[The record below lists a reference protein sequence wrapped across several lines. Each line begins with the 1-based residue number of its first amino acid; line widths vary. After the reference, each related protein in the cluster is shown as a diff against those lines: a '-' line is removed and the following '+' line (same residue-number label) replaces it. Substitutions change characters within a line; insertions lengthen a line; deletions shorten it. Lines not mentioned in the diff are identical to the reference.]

1 MPQKVI
7 LVSCGTG
14 VVTAETTALR
24 IRKIAAE
31 RKWPVE
37 VRVVEFPK
45 LKQAAAGADVIV
57 QIAPHDA
64 EDYGIPKLSGLPFLT
79 GFELEKTVQQLE
91 AILLTLDKPK
101 AEPKAEPPQNGL

>member
-1 MPQKVI
+1 MPKKVI

-14 VVTAETTALR
+14 VVTAESTALR
-24 IRKIAAE
+24 LRKIAAE
-31 RKWPVE
+31 RKWQVE
-37 VRVVEFPK
+37 VRVVEFRK

-79 GFELEKTVQQLE
+79 GFEMEKTLQQLE
-91 AILLTLDKPK
+91 AILLAPDKT
-101 AEPKAEPPQNGL
+101 KAEPPQNGL

>member
-31 RKWPVE
+31 RKWQVE
-37 VRVVEFPK
+37 VRVVEFRK
-45 LKQAAAGADVIV
+45 LAQAAAGADVIV
-57 QIAPHDA
+57 QIAPHDST
-64 EDYGIPKLSGLPFLT
+64 DYGIPKLSGLPFLT
-79 GFELEKTVQQLE
+79 GFELDKTVQELE
-91 AILLTLDKPK
+91 EILNPPDKPK
-101 AEPKAEPPQNGL
+101 PEPTENGL

>member
-31 RKWPVE
+31 RKWQVE
-37 VRVVEFPK
+37 VRVVEYRK
-45 LKQAAAGADVIV
+45 LKPAAADADVIV

-79 GFELEKTVQQLE
+79 GFELDKTILELE
-91 AILLTLDKPK
+91 AILRAPDK
-101 AEPKAEPPQNGL
+101 ATAEPPQNGL